1 MNGASALDRGLLPTS
16 TKTSSRPPLDEAQAR
31 ARAELDARNAEI
43 RALREALRTETR
55 RREAAEAALAE
66 SRRLHADELAAATR
80 TGSVAELTGALA
92 HQLGQ
97 PLAATLNYLHGCRMR
112 LADGT
117 AALDPSVFDQALGAA
132 IGHAEQAGAIVRQ
145 VRSFV
150 TRHQPDA
157 RPVDLDALVREAVAA
172 VAAECAEAGIECRIA
187 LRHGDQPVL
196 AEPLEIRQVLANL
209 ITNAIDAL
217 RTQAEGRRRLSIV
230 STRADHGRRVSISVA
245 DSGPSIAAAVLP
257 RIFDSWFTT
266 KRNGLGLGLA
276 VCRTIIESHGGQ
288 LAAGRSTLGGALFR
302 FDLSLV
308 KHA

>member
-1 MNGASALDRGLLPTS
+1 MNGVSVMEGSASLAIG
-16 TKTSSRPPLDEAQAR
+16 KAASRPAIDETQAR
-31 ARAELDARNAEI
+31 TRAELDARNAEL

-55 RREAAEAALAE
+55 RREAAEHALAE
-66 SRRLHADELAAATR
+66 GRRRHAEELAAATR
-80 TGSVAELTGALA
+80 TGAAAELTGALA

-97 PLAATLNYLHGCRMR
+97 PLAATLNYLHGCRLR
-112 LADGT
+112 LAQGLG
-117 AALDPSVFDQALGAA
+117 ALDAGSLDQALGAA

-150 TRHQPDA
+150 SRHQPDA
-157 RPVDLDALVREAVAA
+157 RPVDLGRLVREALDTVAA
-172 VAAECAEAGIECRIA
+172 SCAAEGIECRIA
-187 LRHGDQPVL
+187 LRHGDCPVL
-196 AEPLEIRQVLANL
+196 AEPLEIQQVLANL
-209 ITNAIDAL
+209 VANAVDAL
-217 RTQAEGRRRLSIV
+217 RGQKAGRRRLSVV
-230 STRADHGRRVSISVA
+230 SVPVDGGKRVSVSVA
-245 DSGPSIAAAVLP
+245 DSGPGIAPAVLP

-308 KHA
+308 KPA